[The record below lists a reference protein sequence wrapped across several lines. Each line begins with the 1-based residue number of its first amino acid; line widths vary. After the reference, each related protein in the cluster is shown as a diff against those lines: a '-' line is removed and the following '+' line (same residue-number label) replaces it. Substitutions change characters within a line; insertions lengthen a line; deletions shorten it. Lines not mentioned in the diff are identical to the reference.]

1 MTNFN
6 EDDKTISIPDFM
18 DDKDTDSSVDM
29 SIFNLPDEE
38 LYDDVPKK
46 SDKKKT
52 EKKKS
57 NSTIVLCLVVIGV
70 LMAAL
75 TVVSIYAVQQHNA
88 YAKDHDKI
96 TQLEA
101 ANKDANA
108 KVNELQNQLDTLQ
121 AQIKEKET
129 SGTTSDPNS
138 KYKSGTK
145 LYITEEG
152 HEYAIRKQAK
162 LDSEK
167 GEVKYWGESIVLLED
182 GIVDADGNYWGKVEG
197 GYFPL
202 EYNGEVFASSEK
214 Q

>member
-6 EDDKTISIPDFM
+6 EDDKTISIPEFM
-18 DDKDTDSSVDM
+18 EDKDTDSSVDM
-29 SIFNLPDEE
+29 SIFNLSDEE

-52 EKKKS
+52 DKKKS

-70 LMAAL
+70 LITAL

-96 TQLEA
+96 TQLET

-108 KVNELQNQLDTLQ
+108 KVSALEAQVETLQ
-121 AQIKEKET
+121 AQIKENET
-129 SGTTSDPNS
+129 SGTTSDPDS
-138 KYKSGTK
+138 KYKAGSK
-145 LYITEEG
+145 LYITEDG

-167 GEVKYWGESIVLLED
+167 GETMYWGESIVLTED
-182 GIVDADGNYWGKVEG
+182 AIVDGDGNYWGKIDG

-202 EYNGEVFASSEK
+202 ELDGVALVSSDK